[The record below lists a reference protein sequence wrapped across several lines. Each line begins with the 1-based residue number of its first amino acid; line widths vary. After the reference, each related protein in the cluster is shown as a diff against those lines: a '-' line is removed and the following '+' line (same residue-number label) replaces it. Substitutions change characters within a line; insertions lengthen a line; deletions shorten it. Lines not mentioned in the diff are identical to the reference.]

1 MDRVT
6 YINRP
11 IAICIAADKIARIA
25 NAISI
30 AILLAGGPPFMVGFL
45 SGGRLSLD
53 PNFPTE
59 PMVIATLPLYI
70 WVPSP
75 VAIIMSAG
83 NGHSGAKQ
91 PRKIIAM
98 TADRT
103 TKDREMS
110 KRTQF
115 PITPTPP

>member
-6 YINRP
+6 YINRA

-53 PNFPTE
+53 LFFPT
-59 PMVIATLPLYI
+59 
-70 WVPSP
+70 
-75 VAIIMSAG
+75 
-83 NGHSGAKQ
+83 
-91 PRKIIAM
+91 
-98 TADRT
+98 
-103 TKDREMS
+103 
-110 KRTQF
+110 
-115 PITPTPP
+115 